1 MASTATSS
9 ARTEVEA
16 GTGLQEHFKTVMG
29 KAAARQRIDV
39 NGNRQP
45 LEAVGTQDAPGRDVS
60 TTPFADQ
67 DLQARAQAA
76 MQASVA
82 RSQATGG
89 NAVETH
95 IQRALAA
102 AKRRAAGTEPGVVAV
117 EAASGGISVDEQQ
130 EWQAAMAAQSEAEML
145 LPVTGA
151 LEGGT
156 PWAPWGSEA
165 GGSGPWAGGAAARPG
180 PSEASGAG
188 PEDGDAWACDPW
200 GMSAPVDS
208 TWVGAPSVE
217 SQRADGDTE
226 GGDVWNCTSWSS
238 AAPWAARGTRCL
250 GIMQ

>member
-200 GMSAPVDS
+200 HVRTSRQHMGRCPKRGESES
-208 TWVGAPSVE
+208 GWRHRRRRRLELHLVE
-217 SQRADGDTE
+217 LGSSL
-226 GGDVWNCTSWSS
+226 GGE
-238 AAPWAARGTRCL
+238 RGTRCL